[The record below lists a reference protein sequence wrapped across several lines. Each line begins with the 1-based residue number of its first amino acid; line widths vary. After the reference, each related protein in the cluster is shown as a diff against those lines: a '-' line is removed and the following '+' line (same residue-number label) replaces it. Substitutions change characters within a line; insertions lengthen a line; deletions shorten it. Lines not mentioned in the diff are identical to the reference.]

1 MAEDTWSSGAA
12 YDGYI
17 GRWSRPVAEAFVPW
31 LGPRPGGRWVDVG
44 CGSGALTG
52 VVLGSARPAA
62 VLGVDPSAEFIGHAA
77 ASIDDGRAEFRVGD
91 ALALPSRDRS
101 ADYVVSGLVLNFIP
115 DPAAALAE
123 MIRVAEVGATIAA
136 YVWDYADGMRMLRTF
151 WDAAVA
157 LNPAAA
163 ELDEAVRF
171 PLCRP
176 EPLLDLFDA
185 AGLTDLEHD
194 DITVPTTFTDFD
206 DFWSPFLSGQGPA
219 PGYCASLSEPDL
231 VRLRERLREDLD
243 PEGGPIALTA
253 RAWAI
258 KGTRTG

>member
-17 GRWSRPVAEAFVPW
+17 GRWSRPVAEVFVPW
-31 LGPRPGGRWVDVG
+31 LEPRTGAAWIDVG

-52 VVLGSARPAA
+52 VVLGSARPSR
-62 VLGVDPSAEFIGHAA
+62 VIGVDPSAGFIDHARA
-77 ASIDDGRAEFRVGD
+77 TVDDTRAEFRIGD
-91 ALALPSRDRS
+91 ALALPADDRS
-101 ADYVVSGLVLNFIP
+101 VDYVVSGLVLNFIA

-123 MIRVAEVGATIAA
+123 MIRVASVGATIAG
-136 YVWDYADGMRMLRTF
+136 YVWDYADGMRMLRAF

-157 LNPAAA
+157 LDPAAA
-163 ELDEAVRF
+163 NLDEAARF

-176 EPLLDLFDA
+176 EPLLDLFDG
-185 AGLTDLEHD
+185 AGLADLEQR
-194 DITVPTTFTDFD
+194 DITVSTTFTDFD
-206 DFWSPFLSGQGPA
+206 DFWNPFLSGQGPA
-219 PGYCASLSEPDL
+219 PGYCASLSESDL
-231 VRLRERLREDLD
+231 ALLRERLREALA
-243 PEGGPIALTA
+243 PEGGAIPLTA